1 MSESPQASPNR
12 REQHPPQEQVILN
25 NNNQNQPVP
34 QNQNIQNQENLNNSQ
49 ISSISTQSASTSISR
64 NIQYNEDVPRII
76 EWVNQIKDERTREN
90 ALGELSRKR
99 ESFNDL
105 ALYIWYSTGTVS
117 TLLQEIIYTY
127 QLLAPPK
134 LNIQT
139 SNRAC
144 NVLALFQ
151 CVAAHQETRPAFL
164 AAQIPIFLYPFLNTL
179 NKSKPYKYIRL
190 TALGLISPG

>member
-151 CVAAHQETRPAFL
+151 CVAAHQET
-164 AAQIPIFLYPFLNTL
+164 IFSCTNSYIFI
-179 NKSKPYKYIRL
+179 SFFKYC
-190 TALGLISPG
+190 